1 MNSAVIQGVVMDTP
15 KSMLINN
22 KPAIEFVVSVPSL
35 RKEEKPYLLRAK
47 GMEILGIDIDDNVIL
62 EGRILINQETKKSE
76 LMFKNAQVVK

>member
-22 KPAIEFVVSVPSL
+22 KPAIEFVVSVPPL

-62 EGRILINQETKKSE
+62 EGRLIINQETKKPE
-76 LMFKNAQVVK
+76 LMFRNAQIVK